1 MTLINWL
8 LLITLIVN
16 CIQLAILII
25 NLQEL
30 RIVTGRKRER
40 KQQRK
45 DYI

>member
-16 CIQLAILII
+16 CIQTWILVS

-30 RIVTGRKRER
+30 RLVTGRKRER